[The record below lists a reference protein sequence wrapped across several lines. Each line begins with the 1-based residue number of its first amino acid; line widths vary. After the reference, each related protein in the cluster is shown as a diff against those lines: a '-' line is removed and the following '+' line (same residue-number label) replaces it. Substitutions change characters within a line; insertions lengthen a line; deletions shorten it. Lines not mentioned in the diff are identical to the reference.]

1 MLSGRGAAQS
11 SFAAAAGLPPHRM
24 LAGAPLARR
33 GPALLRLATRA
44 SSADTADAPAASS
57 AAAAP
62 PAADAAAPAP
72 RAPHFDGRARSGDGG
87 AAPAPRAPHF
97 DGRARGGDGRAAP
110 PPAPPSPEALTRNAA
125 LVERLRGK
133 LILAP
138 LTKGGNTPFRRL
150 CAGFGMEASVGE
162 MAFARELV
170 KGRSGRELALL
181 RRAPEER
188 LFGVQIATN
197 EIAEGVAAACIAAAA
212 GADFVDL
219 NCGCPIYEATRRGLG
234 AALLRKPAK
243 LARLVAGIIAQ
254 IDVPLTVKI
263 RTGVG
268 QDDVNA
274 DSLAAALGAAG
285 AAAVT
290 VHGRTMTQRYKRP
303 ADWAVIEGAA
313 RRAGAPPLI
322 GNGDVLTHY
331 EVARRMGG
339 HGCLAVMVGRG
350 ALTKPWLF
358 QEVRDGRAYEPDAAD
373 RIGIYRQLVSL
384 MREHFGDDAQG
395 FRKASYFLP
404 FHLGWMSRYRPLP
417 EAVFGELSLRQP
429 LISTRWEGVAAPEL
443 GETLEG
449 LGLLERALRCEAAPA
464 HEAIAAALWEAA
476 SDAEAAAAVT
486 RLAAERLGAWEE
498 EIARGSRGREGDDR
512 DRPGGK
518 RGRDEGDAV
527 QG

>member
-1 MLSGRGAAQS
+1 
-11 SFAAAAGLPPHRM
+11 M

-33 GPALLRLATRA
+33 GPALLRLKMRA
-44 SSADTADAPAASS
+44 STADTADAPTASS
-57 AAAAP
+57 A
-62 PAADAAAPAP
+62 AADAAAPAP
-72 RAPHFDGRARSGDGG
+72 RAPHFDGRARGGDGG
-87 AAPAPRAPHF
+87 
-97 DGRARGGDGRAAP
+97 AAP
-110 PPAPPSPEALTRNAA
+110 PPAPPSPEALARNAA

-150 CAGFGMEASVGE
+150 CAAYGMEASVGE

-197 EIAEGVAAACIAAAA
+197 EIAEGVAAARIAADA

-243 LARLVAGIIAQ
+243 LARLVAGIVAAQ

-274 DSLAAALGAAG
+274 DSLAVALGAAG

-303 ADWAVIEGAA
+303 ADWQVIEGAA

-331 EVARRMGG
+331 EVARRMGS

-358 QEVRDGRAYEPDAAD
+358 QEVRDGRSYEPDAAD

-404 FHLGWMSRYRPLP
+404 FHLGWMARYRPLP

-443 GETLEG
+443 GETLES

-486 RLAAERLGAWEE
+486 RLAADRLGAWEE
-498 EIARGSRGREGDDR
+498 EIARGSRDREGDDR